1 MLMHA
6 VLPWVKHMLFVG
18 GVASALVLGARM
30 EATLAQADQAAA
42 SVSQECVDDRGE
54 LTVTVHGEVKSRQT
68 VPNDRSQG
76 RGPCVPPGPNR

>member
-1 MLMHA
+1 MHA
-6 VLPWVKHMLFVG
+6 GLPWVKHMLVVG

-42 SVSQECVDDRGE
+42 SVSQECVDDHGE
-54 LTVTVHGEVKSRQT
+54 LTVTVHGEEVVTQR
-68 VPNDRSQG
+68 VPNERSQG

>member
-1 MLMHA
+1 MHA
-6 VLPWVKHMLFVG
+6 VLHRVKQLLVVG
-18 GVASALVLGARM
+18 GMASALVLGART

-42 SVSQECVDDRGE
+42 SVSQECVDDHGE

-68 VPNDRSQG
+68 VPNERSQG